1 MGMMRTILMMII
13 IIIMVMI
20 MMMMAMLEVA
30 INIITGLIVIMFV
43 IKTMSPINC
52 AIINYTSSC

>member
-1 MGMMRTILMMII
+1 
-13 IIIMVMI
+13 MVMI

>member
-1 MGMMRTILMMII
+1 
-13 IIIMVMI
+13 
-20 MMMMAMLEVA
+20 MMAMLEVA

-52 AIINYTSSC
+52 AIINYTSSCELVLFALRSGC